1 MTNHVSEV
9 DGKLIVRLSGDVDLE
24 SCEPVRNCLLDSA
37 GRQKDLL
44 VDLSGV
50 TYIDSSGVAS
60 LIEALQ
66 MTSRNGTAF
75 KLFSVSDQALRVL
88 QLAKL
93 DQVFAIHS
101 DLDAAMAS

>member
-1 MTNHVSEV
+1 MTNNVSEV
-9 DGKLIVRLSGDVDLE
+9 DGKLIVKLSGEVDLE
-24 SCEPVRNCLLDSA
+24 SCEPVRSCLLESA
-37 GRQKDLL
+37 GQKKDLL

-66 MTSRNGTAF
+66 MTTRNGAAF
-75 KLFSVSDQALRVL
+75 KLFSVSDPAFRVL

-93 DQVFAIHS
+93 DQVFAIHP
-101 DLDAAMAS
+101 DFDAAIAS